1 MQKKVTF
8 ANALGRSAMAVRGH
22 LQFGKEAF
30 MGVKPH
36 PAVVAIVD
44 WYPCDFQKSLEKN
57 WKLIADKT
65 EKSSLL
71 DL

>member
-1 MQKKVTF
+1 
-8 ANALGRSAMAVRGH
+8 MAVRGH